1 MMSTGTTGGQ
11 DWSAERIE
19 QLTTQDIEQLR
30 ANAERLGEAAV
41 LSLCEQALKT
51 RPARKHG
58 ERSPRHTLGRHLISR
73 SKAFQ
78 ARGVFLAQGSGGWS
92 GVRKSD
98 GKVVMALWASAV
110 VSSEGGC
117 SHLLWAPNMK
127 GSRPWSDMAAGKE
140 RLEHCKQAL
149 KDGGAEGLL
158 VYGEL
163 LDGHLAEHKARSVY
177 GVDPELVVQFRV
189 EQRGDEYWAVWGK
202 KAAERPL

>member
-1 MMSTGTTGGQ
+1 MMSTATTGGQ
-11 DWSAERIE
+11 DWSAERIA

-41 LSLCEQALKT
+41 LSLCEQALKA

-58 ERSPRHTLGRHLISR
+58 ERSPRHALGRHLISR

-78 ARGVFLAQGSGGWS
+78 ARGVFLAQGGGGWS

-177 GVDPELVVQFRV
+177 GVDPELVVHFRV
-189 EQRGDEYWAVWGK
+189 EQRGDEFWAVWGK